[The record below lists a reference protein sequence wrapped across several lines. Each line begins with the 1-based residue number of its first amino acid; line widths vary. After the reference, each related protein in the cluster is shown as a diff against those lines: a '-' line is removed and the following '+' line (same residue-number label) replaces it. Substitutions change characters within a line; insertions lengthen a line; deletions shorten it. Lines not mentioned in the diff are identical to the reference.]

1 MQTVSAE
8 YVTSVVDPGQAP
20 PEALPEIAVAG
31 RSNVGKSSLLNRLL
45 NRRNLAKTSNSPG
58 KTRALNYYQVGRGFY
73 LVDLPGYGYAQR
85 SQAERSRWAE
95 LVDGYLTDR
104 EALKGI
110 VHILDA
116 RHDPTSQD
124 LEMLRWLLGF
134 RKPFLV
140 VATKTDKLSGSRLK
154 PRLDRTRRILLDLG
168 ELDLVPFSAITGRGR
183 SAVWGWIQEALHG

>member
-1 MQTVSAE
+1 MQIVSAE
-8 YVTSVVDPGQAP
+8 YVTSVFDPGQGP
-20 PEALPEIAVAG
+20 PEALPEIALAG

-58 KTRALNYYQVGRGFY
+58 KTRALNYYRVGSGLY

-85 SQAERSRWAE
+85 SQAERSRWAA
-95 LVDGYLTDR
+95 LVEGYLADR

-110 VHILDA
+110 VHLLDA

-134 RKPFLV
+134 GKPFLV

-183 SAVWGWIQEALHG
+183 SAVWRWIQETLHG